1 MSDTRPGAVPPAT
14 SDGYVLVYITAPG
27 PKEATEIARDLVARR
42 LAACCNVIPSI
53 RSVYWWEG
61 KMAEEDESAILAKTR
76 SQLLEDLTR
85 RVKEIHPYTVPAVL
99 GVPVKG
105 GNPEFLAWVSSETQ
119 PQP

>member
-1 MSDTRPGAVPPAT
+1 MSDTQPGAVPPAT

-27 PKEATEIARDLVARR
+27 PKEATDIARDLVAKR

-76 SQLLEDLTR
+76 LQLLENLTR

-99 GVPVKG
+99 GISVKG

-119 PQP
+119 P